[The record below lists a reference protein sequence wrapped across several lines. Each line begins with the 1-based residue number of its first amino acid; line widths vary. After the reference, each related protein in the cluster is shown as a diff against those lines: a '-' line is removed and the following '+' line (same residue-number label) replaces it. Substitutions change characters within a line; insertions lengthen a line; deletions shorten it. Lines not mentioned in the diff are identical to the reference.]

1 MKGPMRLLA
10 IFPLL
15 LLSASCENCKKGAEE
30 SETEPRYGLDAKE
43 ASTPVAKV
51 GDRVI
56 TAGDFADRLAEQSP
70 YLRARYTSPERRR
83 ELLDN
88 MVRFELLALEAER
101 QGYFDRPE
109 VRRAENRVLVEAL
122 LREEID
128 EKIKLTDVTE
138 DEIREYYEAHKG
150 EYDQPEQVRVSHI
163 LLTDRAEAEALL
175 RELAAN
181 PDDGDA
187 FRQAAKTRSADE
199 ATRARYGDLRFV
211 SRPVPGE
218 VTPPNAP
225 PREVVVAAFS
235 LEKIGDLHPKLVE
248 TDRGFH
254 IVKLTARRAALQR
267 TVDDVRRIIQSK
279 LYREKREA
287 ALDQLVERLKKEAGV
302 ELDPSA
308 LSAVS
313 VGEEA
318 P

>member
-10 IFPLL
+10 MFPLL
-15 LLSASCENCKKGAEE
+15 LLVASCDNCKNGPKE

-128 EKIKLTDVTE
+128 EKIKLTDVT
-138 DEIREYYEAHKG
+138 
-150 EYDQPEQVRVSHI
+150 
-163 LLTDRAEAEALL
+163 
-175 RELAAN
+175 
-181 PDDGDA
+181 
-187 FRQAAKTRSADE
+187 
-199 ATRARYGDLRFV
+199 
-211 SRPVPGE
+211 
-218 VTPPNAP
+218 
-225 PREVVVAAFS
+225 
-235 LEKIGDLHPKLVE
+235 
-248 TDRGFH
+248 
-254 IVKLTARRAALQR
+254 
-267 TVDDVRRIIQSK
+267 
-279 LYREKREA
+279 
-287 ALDQLVERLKKEAGV
+287 
-302 ELDPSA
+302 
-308 LSAVS
+308 
-313 VGEEA
+313 
-318 P
+318 